1 VEIQAEAL
9 LKGTRVDG
17 VYSADPEKDPSA
29 VRYDE
34 ISFGEAIERNL
45 RVMDRT
51 AFSMCLENKLP
62 LIVFNMNVKGNLKR
76 VILGERIGT
85 LVKI

>member
-1 VEIQAEAL
+1 
-9 LKGTRVDG
+9 
-17 VYSADPEKDPSA
+17 
-29 VRYDE
+29 
-34 ISFGEAIERNL
+34 
-45 RVMDRT
+45 MDRT